1 MSGTGCNSAAQ
12 TQAGVRPQ
20 PSARL
25 PAQAAAPETGSL
37 LDTSPSDQDESM
49 QPHDSAPITEVSDR
63 PTNPLSR
70 SYIVPCVMKTI
81 RMVEILRKEPAGLRV
96 EDLRCMTGYPP
107 STIYRI
113 LRTLMAYQY
122 AFRDNRGRYRLND
135 HVVIATDKSVGERT
149 TGKLA

>member
-1 MSGTGCNSAAQ
+1 MQ
-12 TQAGVRPQ
+12 RHD
-20 PSARL
+20 
-25 PAQAAAPETGSL
+25 AAP
-37 LDTSPSDQDESM
+37 M
-49 QPHDSAPITEVSDR
+49 TEVSDR

-81 RMVEILRKEPAGLRV
+81 RMVEILRKTPAGLRV
-96 EDLRCMTGYPP
+96 EDLRSMTGYPP

-122 AFRDNRGRYRLND
+122 AFRDNGGRYRLNND
-135 HVVIATDKSVGERT
+135 VVIATDKSVRERT